1 MGDKGKSYTFQQI
14 TITQKFDGA
23 SKNVTP
29 PILSWSN
36 KTIYAGNG
44 NYSDKFKDLVINEQI
59 VNGGGGGGRRG
70 NNSSKG
76 RGGGRDYEGTPQNQ
90 TLVLTIKSS
99 AKKGTTYKCIAN
111 IPTIAK
117 DKLALDDFVNALL
130 DKHDRVLTKIEE
142 ENGGS
147 SKLQHS
153 KPGKRIGI
161 GINNNINHNS
171 RLSRTNRNSI
181 RGTSATKKHTITPH
195 ANQQLNVY
203 QKNVKRP
210 SSGSFQSPGRPVNG
224 VSKKDGYE
232 HYDPALEEASPEVI
246 KGNVVES
253 PSAKKVL
260 KFLSDKSPRN
270 ATPSKLRNGE
280 LDNTDDLDFDEELD
294 KELDKRMGIKKKGK
308 NKVSLDPN
316 EDNGIVKRRRLQKAS
331 GRSNYN
337 DEDEEDSDVE
347 FDTEPVTVKKRNIKK
362 RLNLAIN
369 NKDSEEQVTEDDG
382 DNTEEDEESKGGER
396 EGGIAKNSL
405 LNFGFAAKSTK
416 PAAAA
421 VGGVDGGAAAKKKV
435 RPSSPTP
442 SDTYYGTAF
451 STSTPVRPT
460 KKQRAPMSTPPDQ
473 GTDCSKTPIQPS
485 TQKKTSSKYFENN
498 NKKESNEEGG
508 GRKLF
513 SGNENY
519 DNKPTSQ
526 PSFAPYSG
534 TGSDVEEEEDVL
546 PGYGNDDDYYNDENA
561 YHQEDDEF
569 IDEPSSS
576 YKSTYAMMNNNNRGG
591 RRGYGKNGSRGLL
604 GNAARRIGDRLG
616 TRARLQQNRGHPP
629 PSTFGNNRF
638 DDFKAGSSPLV
649 RNPYNRRGK
658 SIADQALAS
667 KRPRYGSPPPDQTRK
682 SNSFWQG
689 FGNNNKN
696 DLSSKVPNIPGIQ
709 NLGNTCY
716 LSVSLQT
723 LFSIPQFIVDLNKTY
738 EVQSSMGKKLP
749 LTKAL
754 LEVATAIDVLDE
766 KDTAK
771 SDINPESARTR
782 WLNKLAGN
790 PVALK
795 KQMDVLTDKFV
806 GYEQRDAH
814 EFLSDLVDYLHDE
827 LAAPLPSEEEGGGK
841 REKAAEGNMEEGKA
855 TADDEKGTE
864 GKSVLPT
871 DEYFH
876 LNVRVCLECD
886 NCKYSRSKDEMYR
899 HLSVDIGE
907 DKELEK
913 PWSVEQSL
921 QQFFQPEQRE
931 LKCEKCDEGKTA
943 TQKIEIISCPKALLL
958 HFKRFIVS
966 QEVKSGGD
974 AGKENKKDDTPRME
988 MVLRK
993 NKVRRFDFIWLDN
1006 LIPLPHFALHLFSGK
1021 DPSRGISDHQSIRK
1035 QR

>member
-1 MGDKGKSYTFQQI
+1 MSDKGKSYTFQQI
-14 TITQKFDGA
+14 IVTQKFDGA
-23 SKNVTP
+23 SKNVIP
-29 PILSWSN
+29 SILSYN
-36 KTIYAGNG
+36 KKAIYAGNG
-44 NYSDKFKDLVINEQI
+44 HYSDKFKDLVIDEQI
-59 VNGGGGGGRRG
+59 VDNGGGNVSR
-70 NNSSKG
+70 
-76 RGGGRDYEGTPQNQ
+76 RGGGRDYNEGTPQNQ
-90 TLVLTIKSS
+90 TLILTIKSS

-117 DKLALDDFVNALL
+117 DKLVLDDFVNALL

-142 ENGGS
+142 ENGGNNI
-147 SKLQHS
+147 LQHS
-153 KPGKRIGI
+153 KPGKRSGI
-161 GINNNINHNS
+161 GINNNS

-195 ANQQLNVY
+195 ANQQLNIH
-203 QKNVKRP
+203 QKTTKRP

-270 ATPSKLRNGE
+270 ATPSKLRNTG
-280 LDNTDDLDFDEELD
+280 NTGNDFDFDDKLD
-294 KELDKRMGIKKKGK
+294 MELDKRMGKKMSKK
-308 NKVSLDPN
+308 ISLDPN
-316 EDNGIVKRRRLQKAS
+316 EDGRRDDNGIVKRRRLQKMTN
-331 GRSNYN
+331 RSNYN
-337 DEDEEDSDVE
+337 EEDEEDSDVE

-369 NKDSEEQVTEDDG
+369 KSNEEQVTEDDG
-382 DNTEEDEESKGGER
+382 DNTEDDEEESKGGEK

-405 LNFGFAAKSTK
+405 LNFGFGAKSST
-416 PAAAA
+416 AAAA
-421 VGGVDGGAAAKKKV
+421 GAAAKKEGAKNKKG

-442 SDTYYGTAF
+442 SDTYYGTAL

-473 GTDCSKTPIQPS
+473 GTDCSKTPVQPS
-485 TQKKTSSKYFENN
+485 TQKKTSSKYFDN
-498 NKKESNEEGG
+498 NKKKSSEEEG

-513 SGNENY
+513 SGEENY
-519 DNKPTSQ
+519 DNKPPSSSSQ

-534 TGSDVEEEEDVL
+534 TGSDEEEEDVL

-561 YHQEDDEF
+561 YHQE
-569 IDEPSSS
+569 
-576 YKSTYAMMNNNNRGG
+576 Y
-591 RRGYGKNGSRGLL
+591 
-604 GNAARRIGDRLG
+604 
-616 TRARLQQNRGHPP
+616 
-629 PSTFGNNRF
+629 
-638 DDFKAGSSPLV
+638 DDFKAGGSSPLV

-682 SNSFWQG
+682 ASFWQG
-689 FGNNNKN
+689 FGNNNRN
-696 DLSSKVPNIPGIQ
+696 EPSSKVPNIPGIQ

-723 LFSIPQFIVDLNKTY
+723 LFSIPQFIMDLNKTY

-754 LEVATAIDVLDE
+754 LEVATAINVLDE

-827 LAAPLPSEEEGGGK
+827 LAAPLPSEEEGEGK
-841 REKAAEGNMEEGKA
+841 SEQAEDDMEEDKA
-855 TADDEKGTE
+855 TA
-864 GKSVLPT
+864 VLPT

-899 HLSVDIGE
+899 HLSVDIGK
-907 DKELEK
+907 DKESEK

-1021 DPSRGISDHQSIRK
+1021 DPSRGITVH
-1035 QR
+1035 

>member
-1 MGDKGKSYTFQQI
+1 MSDKNQSYTFQQI
-14 TITQKFDGA
+14 TITTKFDGA

-44 NYSDKFKDLVINEQI
+44 NYSDKFKDLVIDEQI
-59 VNGGGGGGRRG
+59 VDSGDYNSSRG
-70 NNSSKG
+70 SKG
-76 RGGGRDYEGTPQNQ
+76 RGGGGGRDYNDSTPQE
-90 TLVLTIKSS
+90 LILTIKSS

-111 IPTIAK
+111 IPTIVK

-130 DKHDRVLTKIEE
+130 DKHDRVLTKIDE
-142 ENGGS
+142 ENGGN

-153 KPGKRIGI
+153 KPGKRSGI
-161 GINNNINHNS
+161 GNNFNN

-181 RGTSATKKHTITPH
+181 RGASSATKKHTITPH

-224 VSKKDGYE
+224 ADSKKGREDYT
-232 HYDPALEEASPEVI
+232 HYDPALEQGSSPDDQVKV

-253 PSAKKVL
+253 PANKKL
-260 KFLSDKSPRN
+260 KFNLSDKSPRN
-270 ATPSKLRNGE
+270 ATPSKLRNTGN
-280 LDNTDDLDFDEELD
+280 DSDDFDDKLD
-294 KELDKRMGIKKKGK
+294 MELDKRMGKKKKGK
-308 NKVSLDPN
+308 KVSLDPA
-316 EDNGIVKRRRLQKAS
+316 EDDNGIVKRRRLQKMTN
-331 GRSNYN
+331 GRSNYGN
-337 DEDEEDSDVE
+337 EDEEDSDVE
-347 FDTEPVTVKKRNIKK
+347 FDTEPYTKKERNIKK

-369 NKDSEEQVTEDDG
+369 KNSEEQVTEDDG
-382 DNTEEDEESKGGER
+382 DNTDEDEDKGGEK

-405 LNFGFAAKSTK
+405 LNFGFGAKSST
-416 PAAAA
+416 AAA
-421 VGGVDGGAAAKKKV
+421 GGAAAKKEGSANNKKV

-442 SDTYYGTAF
+442 SDTYYGTAL

-460 KKQRAPMSTPPDQ
+460 KKQRAPMSTPPNQ
-473 GTDCSKTPIQPS
+473 GTDCSKTPVQSS

-498 NKKESNEEGG
+498 KKKSSEEGG

-519 DNKPTSQ
+519 DNKPPSSSQ

-576 YKSTYAMMNNNNRGG
+576 YKSTYAMMNNRG
-591 RRGYGKNGSRGLL
+591 RRSYGKSGSRGLL

-616 TRARLQQNRGHPP
+616 RARLQQNRGHPP
-629 PSTFGNNRF
+629 PSSFGNNRF
-638 DDFKAGSSPLV
+638 DGFKAGGSPLV
-649 RNPYNRRGK
+649 RNPYNRRGN

-696 DLSSKVPNIPGIQ
+696 EQTSKVPNIPGIQ

-738 EVQSSMGKKLP
+738 ELQSSLGKKLP

-754 LEVATAIDVLDE
+754 LEVATAINVLDE
-766 KDTAK
+766 KDAPK
-771 SDINPESARTR
+771 DINPESARTR
-782 WLNKLAGN
+782 WLNKLAAN

-795 KQMDVLTDKFV
+795 KQMDVSTDKFV

-827 LAAPLPSEEEGGGK
+827 LAAPLPSEEGGEGK
-841 REKAAEGNMEEGKA
+841 SEESKEGDKKGKA
-855 TADDEKGTE
+855 TA
-864 GKSVLPT
+864 VLPT

-907 DKELEK
+907 DKESEK

-974 AGKENKKDDTPRME
+974 TGKENNKSDAPRME

-993 NKVRRFDFIWLDN
+993 NKVRRFVYFVVWLDY
-1006 LIPLPHFALHLFSGK
+1006 LIHSSHTCLFLSLGK
-1021 DPSRGISDHQSIRK
+1021 DPSRGVSVH
-1035 QR
+1035 